1 MPFLAVNNDVTR
13 RDWNF
18 VPVHESE
25 RIVRKTEEKVK
36 TAFDDIYIY
45 IYIDCISTTVD
56 TSGAV

>member
-36 TAFDDIYIY
+36 TAFDVSY